1 MGDHMDLRDLCPGVT
16 SDGTARLDMERNRC
30 RTDHETLC
38 PTGCCRRDQSVES
51 SVLAVIHKSAP
62 ISAGRQH
69 RCPEACGLYSTFG
82 TSSRRLHSRDAS
94 ARRFE
99 CDQRTIYT

>member
-1 MGDHMDLRDLCPGVT
+1 MDSRELCPDVT
-16 SDGTARLDMERNRC
+16 SDGIARFYVERNRC

-38 PTGCCRRDQSVES
+38 STGCCRRDQSVES

-62 ISAGRQH
+62 SSAGRQH
-69 RCPEACGLYSTFG
+69 RCPEACGLYSSYS
-82 TSSRRLHSRDAS
+82 TSSRRLHSRDPS

-99 CDQRTIYT
+99 RDQRRG